1 MSRPGFD
8 ASLLV
13 TAGRIH
19 TQSAATGNTLLL
31 RDGRVVAVGPLN
43 QLRARAPTAP
53 IQDYGAATITPGLTD
68 SHIHITEW
76 AMARRSV
83 DLSSAHSIEECLRLI
98 RAHADRTS
106 AEWVTGRGWNPHH
119 WGGAYP
125 TLAQL
130 DTVLADRPA
139 AFQSH
144 DMHALWVNSRALA
157 SAGVD
162 AGTAD
167 PADGRIVRNADGSPS
182 GMFLEN
188 ATQLIAHIIPAPSEV
203 EMRAAVLDA
212 QRELHAYGITG
223 IHSLPGLHLVVPRPF
238 PVLQVLKQRDALR
251 LRVLQH
257 FPLDKLEAACDVG
270 LRSGFGDEW
279 IRAGGVKM
287 FLDGALGSRTAWL
300 REPYENSADS
310 GVQMM
315 SEREFRDHATRAAA
329 CGIASTVHAIGDAAV
344 TLAFTVLTD
353 ESAQAGTLPNRIE
366 HVQCCPPDQIEHAA
380 RSGIICSMQP
390 CHLMSDWRAADR
402 HWGTERARA
411 TYAFRSLL
419 ERGATLAFGSDA
431 PVEPCDPRLG
441 FYAATERKDVE
452 GNPGAG
458 WYAEQCIALDD
469 VLRAYTL
476 GPAQAAGTV
485 GLQGVLAPGSFADF
499 VIWDQDPLATSGRP
513 LLDLRVRATFVG
525 GECVYQL
532 D

>member
-1 MSRPGFD
+1 MTKPAFD

-13 TAGRIH
+13 TGGRIH
-19 TQSAATGNTLLL
+19 TQSAASGNTLLL
-31 RDGRVVAVGPLN
+31 RDGRVIAVGTLEA
-43 QLRARAPTAP
+43 LRARAP
-53 IQDYGAATITPGLTD
+53 GAEILDFGAGTITPGLTD
-68 SHIHITEW
+68 THIHITEW

-83 DLSSAHSIEECLRLI
+83 DLSNADSIEECLRLI
-98 RAHADRTS
+98 RAHADHTS

-119 WGGAYP
+119 WGGRTP
-125 TLAQL
+125 RAQL
-130 DTVLADRPA
+130 DSVLLDRPA

-144 DMHALWVNSRALA
+144 DMHALWANSRALA

-162 AGTAD
+162 AGTPD

-188 ATQLIAHIIPAPSEV
+188 ATLLIAHIIPPPSEA
-203 EMRAAVLDA
+203 EMRVAVLDA
-212 QRELHAYGITG
+212 QAELHGYGITA

-238 PVLQVLKQRDALR
+238 TILHALRQQDTLR

-257 FPLDKLEAACDVG
+257 IPLDKLDAACEVG
-270 LRSGFGDEW
+270 LWSGFGDEW

-300 REPYENSADS
+300 RDPYENSADS
-310 GVQMM
+310 GVQMIP
-315 SEREFRDHATRAAA
+315 EREFHDHVTHAAA

-344 TLAFTVLTD
+344 TLAFKVLTAD
-353 ESAQAGTLPNRIE
+353 SAQAGTLPNRIE
-366 HVQCCPPDQIEHAA
+366 HVQCCLPDQFEHAA
-380 RSGIICSMQP
+380 RNGIICSMQP

-402 HWGTERARA
+402 HWGPERART

-419 ERGATLAFGSDA
+419 DQGATLAFGSDA

-441 FYAATERKDVE
+441 FYAASERKDVE
-452 GNPGAG
+452 GNPEGG
-458 WYAEQCIALDD
+458 WYREQGIALAD
-469 VLRAYTL
+469 VLRAYTV
-476 GPAQAAGTV
+476 GPARAAGAT
-485 GLQGVLAPGSFADF
+485 GLEGVLEPGSFADF
-499 VIWDQDPLATSGRP
+499 VVWDQDPLATSGRA

-525 GECVYQL
+525 GESVYQL